1 MTSRH
6 NGQETAASAAARS
19 KLAILRL
26 NASGNKAVELER
38 EILQAGTSR
47 PLQWECQQ
55 PSLNTLCLSGFHVRD
70 KSVDLYSQLDC
81 LTLTKSLVPS
91 V

>member
-47 PLQWECQQ
+47 PRSGNAN
-55 PSLNTLCLSGFHVRD
+55 SLP
-70 KSVDLYSQLDC
+70 
-81 LTLTKSLVPS
+81 LTRFAFLVFMCA
-91 V
+91 VKV

>member
-1 MTSRH
+1 MSRARVTSRH

-47 PLQWECQQ
+47 PRTVGM
-55 PSLNTLCLSGFHVRD
+55 PTAF
-70 KSVDLYSQLDC
+70 
-81 LTLTKSLVPS
+81 P
-91 V
+91 